1 MHTAWETFTLT
12 HATSNVRQARMRQH
26 PVPTR
31 QTEFARRVRKARI
44 VSETLP
50 FEFARMHASEACT
63 KLLRVPIPQIGSVPR
78 VPKITTALETLCES
92 SALRNVC
99 QGNMKRHHALTQPIE
114 FAQPAHRRNI
124 VLEIR
129 LCMHARPHVCQA
141 RLKPSHVQTRQTGFA
156 TNAQK
161 THTALEVH

>member
-99 QGNMKRHHALTQPIE
+99 QGNMKRPHALTQPIE